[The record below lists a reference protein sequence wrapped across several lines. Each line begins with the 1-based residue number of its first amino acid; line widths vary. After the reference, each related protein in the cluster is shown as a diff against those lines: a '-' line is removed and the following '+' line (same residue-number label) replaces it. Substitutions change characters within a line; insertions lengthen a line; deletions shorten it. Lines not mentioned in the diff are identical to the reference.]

1 MSENIEKFP
10 LPLKEELPL
19 DESPSPQSPG
29 VVRHSGIVP
38 WAHYPQGTTI
48 IVIGGDGHLPTPPVP
63 ETLPAEE
70 DDTYRMERRDLSYL
84 SYILSSWQRAVIAL
98 ANLSPEIPTF
108 PALAQVWEMN
118 SSANKKYIIYE
129 HAGVEW
135 RSSYHVKI
143 ENNKQKLIIHLANH
157 GFLYFNPSDL
167 EVISV
172 TNVVTGVRRPRD
184 GRCSRQVPRLTVSRK
199 SWLISKHLRWPGL
212 APTRFASLSCT
223 IRRAEKSIFVSNPRR
238 MGLALS
244 SAFKPTGLLQKNIG
258 RIEFHFMRAL
268 GSTIHST
275 DYSLCSIW

>member
-48 IVIGGDGHLPTPPVP
+48 IVIGGDRHLSTPPVP
-63 ETLPAEE
+63 ETLPTEE
-70 DDTYRMERRDLSYL
+70 DNTYRMERRNLSYL

-143 ENNKQKLIIHLANH
+143 ENNKQKLIIHLAND
-157 GFLYFNPSDL
+157 GFLYFNPFDL
-167 EVISV
+167 EVENV
-172 TNVVTGVRRPRD
+172 TNDRHRRTTPSGWKVFKTGTAADSVKEKLADFRAFAVD
-184 GRCSRQVPRLTVSRK
+184 WFGTDAIRQSVLYNPSCWK
-199 SWLISKHLRWPGL
+199 IDICFQSKENGVGLEFSFQADWPV
-212 APTRFASLSCT
+212 
-223 IRRAEKSIFVSNPRR
+223 AEEHWS
-238 MGLALS
+238 
-244 SAFKPTGLLQKNIG
+244 
-258 RIEFHFMRAL
+258 
-268 GSTIHST
+268 
-275 DYSLCSIW
+275 D